1 MQNILAAIFEVE
13 SEGYQAITSLG
24 KNPVSEKGTILQMA
38 LIKREGKG
46 ITICDS
52 FDSGVH
58 TSDDT
63 IMGGLVGSMLGILGG
78 PIGMLLMGSYGAMAG
93 SIVDTA
99 DAVGSESLIEAVAA
113 KLQDGTTALVA
124 LVDENDETELDNKLS
139 VYKTE
144 ILRFD
149 AAVIAGQVEEAQLM
163 QREMQRQA
171 REQLRVEKRAD
182 FQKTIEEK
190 RAKLNADFEA
200 FKAKFKK

>member
-24 KNPVSEKGTILQMA
+24 KEPVSEKGTILQMA
-38 LIKREGKG
+38 LIKREGQG
-46 ITICDS
+46 ITVCDR

-58 TSDDT
+58 TNDDT

-78 PIGMLLMGSYGAMAG
+78 PIGMLLMGSYGALTG
-93 SIVDTA
+93 SVLDAA

-113 KLQDGTTALVA
+113 KLQDGTVTLVA
-124 LVDENDETELDNKLS
+124 LVDESDESELDRKMS
-139 VYKTE
+139 AYKAE

-149 AAVIAGQVEEAQLM
+149 AAVIAEQVEEAQKM

-171 REQLRVEKRAD
+171 REQLRAEKKAD

-190 RAKLNADFEA
+190 RASLNADFEA